1 MKKKIWIGG
10 IGLILILSIMIF
22 LDFQKV
28 KKEEKPPLP
37 TVKVGEEII
46 KADLKSYSWKGNT
59 GTIKGSKDQ
68 LLTEVDPL
76 PELTVTFNEGEK
88 PDNMT
93 IQTSRANPPEAYR
106 NSVEPNRF
114 TLPNYPGSHTLEIN
128 AEWERKG
135 KSKYIVELMIKEKVS
150 YQRLL
155 ASEEGFYSLFV
166 LEPVGGSG
174 LSLDIPVNLNFKIN
188 RIEGTDDLEGTRER
202 YPELEIKSAPTF
214 VLSDH
219 EKVVLKTE
227 KV

>member
-1 MKKKIWIGG
+1 MKKKIWMGG
-10 IGLILILSIMIF
+10 IGLIPIFSIMIF

-76 PELTVTFNEGEK
+76 AELTVTFNEGEK

-93 IQTSRANPPEAYR
+93 IQTNPPEAYR

-135 KSKYIVELMIKEKVS
+135 KAKYIVELMFKEKVS
-150 YQRLL
+150 Y
-155 ASEEGFYSLFV
+155 
-166 LEPVGGSG
+166 
-174 LSLDIPVNLNFKIN
+174 
-188 RIEGTDDLEGTRER
+188 
-202 YPELEIKSAPTF
+202 
-214 VLSDH
+214 
-219 EKVVLKTE
+219 
-227 KV
+227 